1 MSDGEREM
9 SPRGAI
15 VFGVLMAVVGI
26 GIIAA
31 GAWAPQKDVHAPRW
45 VIAAAGGAFLFFGS
59 WTAVVYALG
68 YDPKRSAE
76 TLPPPLVQLAF
87 FVPGIVFL
95 ALPFHWVAFG
105 PGPRAFS
112 GSFSLPFLWISRRSG
127 ELSGRIAFGIGAVV
141 MDLIVV
147 AITVTLLRRAARQ

>member
-1 MSDGEREM
+1 VSDGEREM

-45 VIAAAGGAFLFFGS
+45 VIEATGGAFLFFGS

-68 YDPKRSAE
+68 FDPKRSAE
-76 TLPPPLVQLAF
+76 TLPPPVVQLAF

-127 ELSGRIAFGIGAVV
+127 ELSGRVAFGIGAVV

>member
-1 MSDGEREM
+1 VSDGEREM

-15 VFGVLMAVVGI
+15 IFGVLMAVVGI

-45 VIAAAGGAFLFFGS
+45 VIEATGGAFLFFGS

-68 YDPKRSAE
+68 FDPKRSAE

-127 ELSGRIAFGIGAVV
+127 ELSGRVAFGIGAVV

>member
-1 MSDGEREM
+1 VSDGEREM

-45 VIAAAGGAFLFFGS
+45 VIEATGGAFLFFGS

-68 YDPKRSAE
+68 FDPKRSAE

-127 ELSGRIAFGIGAVV
+127 ELSGRVAFGIGAVV

>member
-45 VIAAAGGAFLFFGS
+45 VIEATGGAFLFFGS

-68 YDPKRSAE
+68 FDPKRSAE

-127 ELSGRIAFGIGAVV
+127 ELSGRVAFGIGAVV

>member
-15 VFGVLMAVVGI
+15 IFGVLMAVVGI

-45 VIAAAGGAFLFFGS
+45 VIEATGGAFLFFGS

-68 YDPKRSAE
+68 FDPKRSAE

-127 ELSGRIAFGIGAVV
+127 ELSGRVAFGIGAVV

>member
-45 VIAAAGGAFLFFGS
+45 VIEATGGAFLFFGS

-68 YDPKRSAE
+68 FDPKRSAE
-76 TLPPPLVQLAF
+76 TLPPPVVQLAF

-127 ELSGRIAFGIGAVV
+127 ELSGRVAFGIGAVV